1 MKTLTRTEAL
11 AKVKELGI
19 KTERP
24 AHQTATAILVSLI
37 EKAQSKNEQKA
48 RGRKIDLNS
57 ARQQR
62 LAARAALALEGPV
75 KKGRRIDA
83 TSARQQRLAAI
94 EARKASG
101 EVIKRG
107 RKAAAV
113 AAV

>member
-1 MKTLTRTEAL
+1 MTRTEAL

-37 EKAQSKNEQKA
+37 EKAQSNNEQKA
-48 RGRKIDLNS
+48 RGRKINLGS
-57 ARQQR
+57 ARQAR
-62 LAARAALALEGPV
+62 LAARAALELEGPI
-75 KKGRRIDA
+75 KKGRRINA

-94 EARKASG
+94 EARKANG

-107 RKAAAV
+107 RPALTV
-113 AAV
+113 